1 MRRAERESFLKSFGV
16 FFFSLAFLSGV
27 LEYFEYFKLKHE
39 MQERV
44 YNEMR
49 LCSYD
54 LKCTQYGFDFVPLES
69 KKLYHLTESS
79 QELYALFSIPKNDTY
94 ALKLSLSQNHYQKL
108 LRQSQ
113 NLVIKHYL
121 WALAVIL
128 FISTLF
134 SLYALHPLRR
144 ALRLTEEF
152 SRDIL
157 HDLNT
162 PLAALR
168 LNVSRLS
175 VAQKDEKKIDRITQ
189 SIDTIVSLGD
199 NLRGYLEEHDEKRE
213 RFDLH
218 SLLEE
223 RLMTF
228 QKLYPE
234 ITFILNQETLLLDT
248 NRDAFV
254 RIIDNLFSNAAKYN
268 IRNGSVTIRVDSRYT
283 SLSIQDTGKGIAHPD
298 KIFERFYKE
307 HERGMGIG
315 LHIVKKFC
323 DMLKISVEVES
334 FPSKGSLFTLQLA
347 SLTVR

>member
-16 FFFSLAFLSGV
+16 FFLSLAFLSGV
-27 LEYFEYFKLKHE
+27 LEYYEYFKLKHE
-39 MQERV
+39 IHEKV

-54 LKCTQYGFDFVPLES
+54 LKCTQYDFDFVPLES
-69 KKLYHLTESS
+69 KKLYQLSESH

-94 ALKLSLSQNHYQKL
+94 ALKLSLSQSHYQKL

-113 NLVIKHYL
+113 NQVIGHYL

-128 FISTLF
+128 VISALF
-134 SLYALHPLRR
+134 SLYALNPLRR

-162 PLAALR
+162 PLSTLR

-175 VAQKDEKKIDRITQ
+175 VEQKDEKKIARITQ

-199 NLRGYLEEHDEKRE
+199 NLRGYLEEHDVKRE

-218 SLLEE
+218 GLLEE
-223 RLMTF
+223 RLIAF

-234 ITFILNQETLLLDT
+234 ITFTLNQETLLIDT

-254 RIIDNLFSNAAKYN
+254 RIIDNLLSNAAKYN
-268 IRNGSVTIRVDSRYT
+268 IRSGSVNINVDSRKA
-283 SLSIQDTGKGIAHPD
+283 SLFIQDTGKGIAHPE

-323 DMLKISVEVES
+323 DMLKISIEVES
-334 FPSKGSLFTLQLA
+334 SPGKGSLFTLQLA